1 MIGAEN
7 MALEF
12 LKLHDSKLAKAY
24 GDRPRADETP
34 KRRDR
39 VIEGIDK
46 MLAALKAG
54 EVTPRRGWYS
64 TRGDVVRVQL
74 KHGSKPLAING
85 EKEFFIPRQRAAD
98 FYASARKSV
107 EAGELDSS
115 INALF
120 AKSGGVSRR
129 RGSMDP
135 ARLAERNRKRA
146 ATLAAKKQQQALE

>member
-1 MIGAEN
+1 MP
-7 MALEF
+7 LDF
-12 LKLHDSKLAKAY
+12 LKLHDAKLAKTY
-24 GDRPRADETP
+24 GDRPRTDETA
-34 KRRDR
+34 KRRSR
-39 VIEGIDK
+39 VVEGIDK

-54 EVTPRRGWYS
+54 EDAPKRGWYS

-98 FYASARKSV
+98 FYGNARKSV

-120 AKSGGVSRR
+120 GKTGGVIRK

-135 ARLAERNRKRA
+135 AKLAERNRKRA
-146 ATLAAKKQQQALE
+146 ATLAAKKQQPQE

>member
-1 MIGAEN
+1 
-7 MALEF
+7 MALDF
-12 LKLHDSKLAKAY
+12 LKLHDTKLAKTY
-24 GDRPRADETP
+24 GDLPRTDETP
-34 KRRDR
+34 KRRTR

-54 EVTPRRGWYS
+54 EDAPKRGWYS
-64 TRGDVVRVQL
+64 TRGDVVRAQL

-85 EKEFFIPRQRAAD
+85 EKEFFIPRQRVTD
-98 FYASARKSV
+98 FYANARKSV

-120 AKSGGVSRR
+120 GKTGGPSRK

-135 ARLAERNRKRA
+135 AKLAERNRKRA
-146 ATLAAKKQQQALE
+146 ATLAAKRQQQQPQD

>member
-1 MIGAEN
+1 MP
-7 MALEF
+7 LDF
-12 LKLHDSKLAKAY
+12 LKLHNAKLAKTY
-24 GDRPRADETP
+24 GDRPPTDETP
-34 KRRDR
+34 KRRNR

-54 EVTPRRGWYS
+54 DDAPKRGWYS

-85 EKEFFIPRQRAAD
+85 EKQFFVPRPRVAD
-98 FYASARKSV
+98 FYTNARKSV

-120 AKSGGVSRR
+120 AK
-129 RGSMDP
+129 RGSASRKRRAMDS
-135 ARLAERNRKRA
+135 AKLAERNRKRA
-146 ATLAAKKQQQALE
+146 ATLAAKKQQPQE

>member
-1 MIGAEN
+1 MP
-7 MALEF
+7 LDF
-12 LKLHDSKLAKAY
+12 LKLHDAKLAKTY
-24 GDRPRADETP
+24 GDRPRTDETA
-34 KRRDR
+34 KRRSR

-54 EVTPRRGWYS
+54 EDVPKRGWYR

-98 FYASARKSV
+98 FYSNARKSV

-120 AKSGGVSRR
+120 AKRGGASRK

-135 ARLAERNRKRA
+135 AKLAERNRKRA
-146 ATLAAKKQQQALE
+146 ATLAAKKKQQQE

>member
-1 MIGAEN
+1 MP
-7 MALEF
+7 LDF
-12 LKLHDSKLAKAY
+12 LKLHDAKLAKAY
-24 GDRPRADETP
+24 GDRPRTDETP
-34 KRRDR
+34 KRRNR

-54 EVTPRRGWYS
+54 EETPKRGWYS

-85 EKEFFIPRQRAAD
+85 ENEFFMPRQRAAD
-98 FYASARKSV
+98 FYTHARKSV

-120 AKSGGVSRR
+120 ANAGGAARK
-129 RGSMDP
+129 RGTMDS
-135 ARLAERNRKRA
+135 AKLAERNRKRVE
-146 ATLAAKKQQQALE
+146 TLAAKKKQPQE

>member
-1 MIGAEN
+1 
-7 MALEF
+7 MALDF
-12 LKLHDSKLAKAY
+12 LKLHDAKLAKTY
-24 GDRPRADETP
+24 GDRPRTDETP
-34 KRRDR
+34 KRRNR

-54 EVTPRRGWYS
+54 DDAPKRGWYS

-74 KHGSKPLAING
+74 KHGSKPLKING
-85 EKEFFIPRQRAAD
+85 EKEFFIARERVAD
-98 FYASARKSV
+98 FYTNARKSV

-120 AKSGGVSRR
+120 AKSGGASRK

-135 ARLAERNRKRA
+135 AKLAERNRKRA
-146 ATLAAKKQQQALE
+146 ATLAAKKKQQQE